1 VRTLYLLRHAKSSW
15 ADQTFP
21 DRERPLAPRG
31 RRDGKRIAK
40 HLTRLRIEPE
50 LVLCSPAERTRET
63 LELLRPALG
72 EAGTTRLEAELY
84 AASSD
89 QLLERIR
96 AVPAAVVALMVI
108 GHNPGLQQL
117 ALALAS
123 SGAELERLRTKF
135 PTAALATLTNRKHS
149 VESVGRGGRGA
160 RRLRRSEAALL
171 SRLAEWQQASPPIH
185 AG

>member
-1 VRTLYLLRHAKSSW
+1 MRTLYLLRHAKSSW
-15 ADQTFP
+15 SDDTLP

-40 HLTRLRIEPE
+40 HLTQLQIQPE
-50 LVLCSPAERTRET
+50 LVLCSPAKRTRET

-72 EAGTTRLEAELY
+72 EAGTTRPEAELY

-96 AVPAAVVALMVI
+96 AVPAAVVTLMVI

-123 SGAELERLRTKF
+123 SGAELERLRAKF
-135 PTAALATLTNRKHS
+135 PTAALATLTIANTPWS
-149 VESVGRGGRGA
+149 Q
-160 RRLRRSEAALL
+160 
-171 SRLAEWQQASPPIH
+171 LAEADAMLAAYVVPKQLS
-185 AG
+185 